1 LNNSDILKSYEYC
14 KKITINHYENFPVAS
29 VLFPGSKR
37 KHVYSI
43 YAFARTADDI
53 ADSNKYTSNEKIDL
67 LNEIEHDF
75 LDSLD
80 EKFKSKTSY
89 SGKILPALCDTIKN
103 FNIPEIEFLNL
114 LKAFKQDVVLNRY
127 NYFSELI
134 EYSKLSANP
143 IGHLIL
149 YISGYNPT
157 SNLNLFEKSDK
168 ICTALQLINFWQDVS
183 IDLNMNRIY
192 IPSKIMNTYEYNEKL
207 LYRKIENENFKSIM
221 IFLVNKT
228 YSIFNEG
235 KSITNI
241 LNGRLKLEVKAIY
254 NGGTAILEKIRKSD
268 YRVLSNRVCLSKIN
282 KLFILSKSILGIG
295 F

>member
-1 LNNSDILKSYEYC
+1 LKISDILASYEYC

-37 KHVYSI
+37 KHIYSI

-53 ADSNKYTSNEKIDL
+53 ADSNKYTSNEKIDF

-114 LKAFKQDVVLNRY
+114 LKAFKQDAVLKRY
-127 NYFSELI
+127 NNFSELI

-143 IGHLIL
+143 IGHLVL
-149 YISGYNPT
+149 YVSGYNPA
-157 SNLNLFEKSDK
+157 SNSELFEKSDK
-168 ICTALQLINFWQDVS
+168 ICTALQLTNFWQDVS
-183 IDLNMNRIY
+183 IDLNINRIY
-192 IPSKIMNTYEYNEKL
+192 IPLTIMHNYGYNEKL
-207 LYRKIENENFKSIM
+207 FYKKTENQNFKSIM
-221 IFLVNKT
+221 KFLVSKT
-228 YSIFNEG
+228 YSIFDEG
-235 KSITNI
+235 KSITDI
-241 LNGRLKLEVKAIY
+241 LNRRLNLEFKAIY

-268 YRVLSNRVCLSKIN
+268 YKVLSKRVSLGKKD
-282 KLFILSKSILGIG
+282 KLFILLKSILGIG